1 MRLVALVSGGK
12 DGVYNALLARLL
24 GHDVLCLA
32 NLYPPSASEPEG
44 DELDSHC
51 FQTVGHTALPAL
63 ASCMGLPLIRRQTK
77 GLSHERALMY
87 ACTGAVEGDEDEVE
101 DLAGLLK
108 DAVAAC
114 PGLQGV
120 AVGAVLSS
128 YQRLRVEA
136 VATRLGLTPVALLWQ
151 REQLQLFEEMVSR
164 LQWAVH
170 RAARRCCCLS
180 LTYHR
185 PWLHSALRV
194 LPSESTCSCRAA
206 SRPCSSRLPR
216 SG

>member
-12 DGVYNALLARLL
+12 DGIYNALLARLL

-32 NLYPPSASEPEG
+32 NLYPPSAAGPAD

-63 ASCMGLPLIRRQTK
+63 AACTGIPLIRRPTK

-87 ACTGAVEGDEDEVE
+87 SSSAGINDSGDGDEVE
-101 DLAGLLK
+101 ELASLLQ
-108 DAVAAC
+108 DAVAAH
-114 PGLQGV
+114 PSLQGV

-151 REQLQLFEEMVSR
+151 RDQLQLLEEMVRDQSWLMR
-164 LQWAVH
+164 GERNRH
-170 RAARRCCCLS
+170 RACTQLCASLRLACLESAAALMRRGG
-180 LTYHR
+180 
-185 PWLHSALRV
+185 
-194 LPSESTCSCRAA
+194 CSY
-206 SRPCSSRLPR
+206 
-216 SG
+216 